1 VIQHATVT
9 WTPMSQSSVLS
20 MLRER
25 AGLQPDDV
33 AYTFTDY
40 EQDQSGVSES
50 LTWSQ
55 AYRRTLNVA
64 HELGR
69 HGSGGDRAV
78 ILAPQGLDYTT
89 AFLGSIEAGYISVP
103 LSVPQVGSHDERV
116 SAVLADTSPSV
127 ILTTSAVAPSVTEY
141 IAELDADARPT
152 VVEVDALD
160 LEARVSP
167 AGRIKDAPSIAYL
180 QYTSGSTRAPAG
192 VMISDRNLLANFGQL
207 MGDYFPDLGG
217 VAPSDTTIVG
227 WLPFYHDMGLMLGV
241 IAPILGGYRAEIM
254 SPVAFLQRPA
264 RWVQA
269 LAINTHAFSAAPNFA
284 FELAMRKTSDD
295 EMAGLDLSGV
305 MSIVS
310 GSERVHGSTL
320 KRFVDRFAPFG
331 LRERMITP
339 SYGMAEATVYVA
351 TRATG
356 GAPKAVQF
364 DSDKL
369 SDGSAQRRETETG
382 TTLLSYG
389 VPRSPAVRIVDPETG
404 IERPSG
410 RVGEIWVNGDNVA
423 PGYWNK
429 PEETRRT
436 FGATIVD
443 PSQGTPKGPWL
454 RTGDLGFISEDELF
468 IVGRIKDLLI
478 VYGRSHYAEDIE
490 ATVRQITGGRVA
502 AISVPVDQTEKL
514 VAIIELKKRGDT
526 EQDAL
531 DKLATIK
538 NDVTRAISTS
548 HGLTV
553 ADLVLV
559 QPGSIPTT
567 TSGKIRRSTCVEHYR
582 GELFTRLD
590 A

>member
-1 VIQHATVT
+1 MIAHATVT
-9 WTPMSQSSVLS
+9 WTPMSKSSVLS

-40 EQDQSGVSES
+40 EHDQTGVSES

-69 HGSGGDRAV
+69 HGSAGDRAV

-89 AFLGSIEAGYISVP
+89 AFLGSMEAGFISVP

-141 IAELDADARPT
+141 VAELDADARRT

-167 AGRIKDAPSIAYL
+167 AGRIKEAPSIAYL

-207 MGDYFPDLGG
+207 MGDFFPDLGG

-241 IAPILGGYRAEIM
+241 IAPILGGYHAEIM

-264 RWVQA
+264 RWAQA
-269 LAINTHAFSAAPNFA
+269 LATNTHVFSAGPNFA
-284 FELAMRKTSDD
+284 FELAVRKTSDD
-295 EMAGLDLSGV
+295 DMAGLDLSGV

-310 GSERVHGSTL
+310 GSERVHPVTL
-320 KRFVDRFAPFG
+320 RRFVDRFAPFG
-331 LRERMITP
+331 FREHMITA

-351 TRATG
+351 TRAAG

-369 SDGSAQRRETETG
+369 SDGIAQPCETEIG

-389 VPRSPAVRIVDPETG
+389 APHSPAVRIVDPDTG
-404 IERPSG
+404 VERPSG
-410 RVGEIWVNGDNVA
+410 LVGEIWVNGDNVA
-423 PGYWNK
+423 AGYWNK

-443 PSQGTPKGPWL
+443 PSPGTPEGPWL
-454 RTGDLGFISEDELF
+454 RTGDLGFISDDELF

-478 VYGRSHYAEDIE
+478 VYGRNHYAEDIE
-490 ATVRQITGGRVA
+490 VTVQQITGGRVA
-502 AISVPVDQTEKL
+502 AISVPADQTEKL

-531 DKLATIK
+531 DRLGILKE
-538 NDVTRAISTS
+538 DVTRAISTS

-582 GELFTRLD
+582 SELFTRLD